1 MSTDQLRLWKSIAIN
16 PIKWALH
23 PDGDLGGGFWVV
35 SIFGKSVI
43 WYNDIE
49 DGFDISDYSTFGEIA
64 DYGASQYE
72 LEMAVQIAMIRMR
85 EGRT

>member
-35 SIFGKSVI
+35 S
-43 WYNDIE
+43 
-49 DGFDISDYSTFGEIA
+49 DYSTFGEIA